1 MALATAVMC
10 NLDVS
15 ALSDM
20 QQIVPTNLVYIL
32 LRFCECTSMEYTLHV
47 RYCCT
52 KDAQKKE
59 TTRVLFGH
67 SMARN
72 TEVT

>member
-1 MALATAVMC
+1 
-10 NLDVS
+10 
-15 ALSDM
+15 
-20 QQIVPTNLVYIL
+20 
-32 LRFCECTSMEYTLHV
+32 MEYTLHV